1 MINEPVAG
9 DLSAAHAKIQD
20 RLGHYGRQLTSDNE
34 NHPQGRFEQR
44 FHNLNGYRLFVPS
57 SYDGSPIAL
66 IVMLH
71 GCNQSASE
79 FARSTAM
86 NEIAEEQ
93 HFIVAYPEQS
103 SFGNMTR
110 TWHWFEPRHQVRGL
124 VEPAMIV
131 DIVADIERSYRIVH
145 NQIFI
150 AGFSSGAAQAVVM
163 GVTYPDIFAAV
174 GAHSGLPYAA
184 ARHLGAAL
192 NAMLYGAPDP
202 TGEQMIS
209 VSSNP
214 VKSTI
219 VFHGDADL
227 TVNHRNAGK
236 IIACA
241 RGRVDYKET
250 ITHSLLDAHGRK
262 AGYTRHASTCER
274 GTVQFEQWDLHNV
287 GHVWSG
293 SSIAG
298 GEAKTT
304 TPDAGR
310 EMVRF
315 FFSQAA

>member
-1 MINEPVAG
+1 MMNEPAAG
-9 DLSAAHAKIQD
+9 DISAAQANIQD

-34 NHPQGRFEQR
+34 NHRQPRFEQR
-44 FHNLNGYRLFVPS
+44 FHNFNGYRLFVPS
-57 SYDGSPIAL
+57 SYDGSQLPL
-66 IVMLH
+66 LVMLH

-110 TWHWFEPRHQVRGL
+110 TWHWFQPGHQVRGL
-124 VEPAMIV
+124 GEPAMIV
-131 DIVADIERSYRIVH
+131 GIVADIERSFQIAH
-145 NQIFI
+145 NQVFI
-150 AGFSSGAAQAVVM
+150 AGFSSGAALAVVM

-174 GAHSGLPYAA
+174 GVHSGLPYAA

-202 TGEQMIS
+202 TCEQMIS
-209 VSSNP
+209 GSSQP

-227 TVNHRNAGK
+227 TVSHRNAGK
-236 IIACA
+236 IIARA
-241 RGRVDYKET
+241 RGCVDYKET

-262 AGYTRHASTCER
+262 AGYTRHASTCEL
-274 GTVQFEQWDLHNV
+274 GTVRFEQWDLHNV

-293 SSIAG
+293 SSIAD

-304 TPDAGR
+304 TPDASR
-310 EMVRF
+310 EMIRF
-315 FFSQAA
+315 FLGEAA